1 MRELAHR
8 RIRIAEVTTEQPS
21 PFASSL
27 LFNYTGAFMYE
38 GDSPL
43 AEKRAAALAF
53 DPALLAKLLGTV
65 ELRELLDGSIIA
77 EVHAQLQRT
86 TPERQARTTEE
97 VADLLRV
104 LGPIP
109 IEEFGAHATVPPS
122 ALDALG
128 ARIMRVRINGRE
140 HVAQALDAPL
150 LRDGLGIPVPPG
162 IPAQQALSLIHI

>member
-1 MRELAHR
+1 
-8 RIRIAEVTTEQPS
+8 
-21 PFASSL
+21 
-27 LFNYTGAFMYE
+27 
-38 GDSPL
+38 
-43 AEKRAAALAF
+43 RAAALAL

-109 IEEFGAHATVPPS
+109 VEVFGAHATVPLT
-122 ALDALG
+122 ALD
-128 ARIMRVRINGRE
+128 
-140 HVAQALDAPL
+140 
-150 LRDGLGIPVPPG
+150 
-162 IPAQQALSLIHI
+162 